1 MATALSTLATPLR
14 RFWAA
19 SGHDLGLDRTRIAR
33 SISNRLSDRPLTKP
47 GESSPLRASDAWRL
61 SLRRTAYR
69 VVY

>member
-19 SGHDLGLDRTRIAR
+19 SGYDLGLDRTRISR
-33 SISNRLSDRPLTKP
+33 SISNRLSEPLLAKT

-69 VVY
+69 AVF